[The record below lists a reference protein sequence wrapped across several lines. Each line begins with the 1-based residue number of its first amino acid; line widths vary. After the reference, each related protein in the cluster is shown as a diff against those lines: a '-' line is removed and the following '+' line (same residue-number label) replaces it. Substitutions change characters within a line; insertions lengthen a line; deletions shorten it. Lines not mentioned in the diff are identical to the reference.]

1 LQDEEAV
8 ALDGKTL
15 RGAGTAEQP
24 APHWASL
31 LHPSEP
37 GNEARK
43 CAKVEKTNEIPVA
56 KAVLPC
62 LPHTPRVYTADA
74 LHTHAPFMQVAHEQQ
89 GFSLLTVKGNQ
100 PILFGDLRLAFSDP
114 ATSLLPDVPPLIE
127 RKRGRDSGTQ
137 HLGHNRLE

>member
-1 LQDEEAV
+1 MAKHCGV
-8 ALDGKTL
+8 
-15 RGAGTAEQP
+15 P
-24 APHWASL
+24 APPSNR
-31 LHPSEP
+31 HPICWP
-37 GNEARK
+37 FVPIRARKPCSK
-43 CAKVEKTNEIPVA
+43 CAKVAKTNEIPVA

>member
-1 LQDEEAV
+1 
-8 ALDGKTL
+8 
-15 RGAGTAEQP
+15 
-24 APHWASL
+24 
-31 LHPSEP
+31 
-37 GNEARK
+37 
-43 CAKVEKTNEIPVA
+43 
-56 KAVLPC
+56 
-62 LPHTPRVYTADA
+62 
-74 LHTHAPFMQVAHEQQ
+74 MQVAHEQQ